1 MVLCLPFL
9 GLLPWYYH
17 VIFYEIFLK
26 IMVKNGNRVK
36 NGGVKMETFM
46 VEKNGSIF
54 YFPEMEYRKWYLM
67 VVKVSIF
74 N

>member
-9 GLLPWYYH
+9 DLLPWYYH

-26 IMVKNGNRVK
+26 IMVENGNRVK

-54 YFPEMEYRKWYLM
+54 YFPEMEYQKWYRM
-67 VVKVSIF
+67 VVKLSVF

>member
-1 MVLCLPFL
+1 MV
-9 GLLPWYYH
+9 
-17 VIFYEIFLK
+17 E
-26 IMVKNGNRVK
+26 NGNRVK

-54 YFPEMEYRKWYLM
+54 YFSEMEYRKWYRM
-67 VVKVSIF
+67 VVKMSVF